1 MPRAKLARVLIS
13 NAPGNCEKSLCYIQS
28 MLGDDLCAVSWR
40 ARPGSFVGLMTL
52 YESNYIRLG
61 WLAGDLRGL
70 VGEHRSRVATD
81 VELKLTVLERG
92 PYTTMLQLTY
102 SFGGDAEWP
111 DAPDLALRVY
121 HDARVAEA
129 HAFGAA
135 ASKAAGRLPVDGG
148 DLGSRWARNV
158 MLNKWLEYCVDRGHR
173 FGRASG

>member
-1 MPRAKLARVLIS
+1 
-13 NAPGNCEKSLCYIQS
+13 

-70 VGEHRSRVATD
+70 AGEHRSRVARD
-81 VELKLTVLERG
+81 VELRLTVLERS

-102 SFGGDAEWP
+102 AFGGEPEWP
-111 DAPDLALRVY
+111 DGPDLGVRVY

-129 HAFGAA
+129 HAFGAMPRPA
-135 ASKAAGRLPVDGG
+135 ADGG

-173 FGRASG
+173 FGAARA

>member
-1 MPRAKLARVLIS
+1 
-13 NAPGNCEKSLCYIQS
+13 
-28 MLGDDLCAVSWR
+28 MLSDDLCAVSWR

-61 WLAGDLRGL
+61 WLAVDLRGL
-70 VGEHRSRVATD
+70 AREQRSRVVD
-81 VELKLTVLERG
+81 DCELKLTVLERG

-102 SFGGDAEWP
+102 AFAPAADGAGWP
-111 DAPDLALRVY
+111 DAPDLAVRVY

-135 ASKAAGRLPVDGG
+135 ASRPAGRAPVDGG

-173 FGRASG
+173 FGPTLR

>member
-1 MPRAKLARVLIS
+1 
-13 NAPGNCEKSLCYIQS
+13 
-28 MLGDDLCAVSWR
+28 MLSDHTCAVSWR

-61 WLAGDLRGL
+61 WLAGDLRAL
-70 VGEHRSRVATD
+70 AGEHRSRMARD
-81 VELKLTVLERG
+81 VDLKLTVLERS

-102 SFGGDAEWP
+102 AFGGEPASP
-111 DAPDLALRVY
+111 DAPDLGVRVY

-135 ASKAAGRLPVDGG
+135 ARPAGEGC
-148 DLGSRWARNV
+148 DLGSRWTRNM

-173 FGRASG
+173 FGAAGS

>member
-1 MPRAKLARVLIS
+1 
-13 NAPGNCEKSLCYIQS
+13 

-61 WLAGDLRGL
+61 WLAGNLRAL
-70 VGEHRSRVATD
+70 VGEHRSRVASD

-92 PYTTMLQLTY
+92 PYTTMVQLTY
-102 SFGGDAEWP
+102 AFGTAAESP
-111 DAPDLALRVY
+111 DAPDLAVRVY

-129 HAFGAA
+129 YAFGTAPA
-135 ASKAAGRLPVDGG
+135 KAAGRPAPDRS
-148 DLGSRWARNV
+148 DLGSRWARNI

-173 FGRASG
+173 FGPAAG